1 MEGPAR
7 ARTPGAPALSEQT
20 PPVKIDWKSIRQK
33 AGPYPQEAFQ
43 FVRDGLQ
50 HTVKMVFGEAAKASN
65 AANEPDRHVTGQQL
79 CLGLR
84 DYALVKYGLMART
97 VLGRWGISKTE
108 DFGRIVFAMI
118 DAGFMRK
125 SDSDSLEDFQ
135 GVFEFEESFAPADV
149 V

>member
-1 MEGPAR
+1 MK
-7 ARTPGAPALSEQT
+7 
-20 PPVKIDWKSIRQK
+20 VDWKSIRQK

-50 HTVKMVFGEAAKASN
+50 HTVKAIFGDAPKPSN
-65 AANEPDRHVTGQQL
+65 ATSEPDRHVTGPQL

-84 DYALVKYGLMART
+84 DYAVVRYGLMART
-97 VLGRWGISKTE
+97 VLGRWGIHKTD

-125 SDSDSLEDFQ
+125 SDSDTFEDFQ
-135 GVFEFEESFAPADV
+135 GVFEFDESFAPADAL
-149 V
+149 

>member
-1 MEGPAR
+1 MPDQ
-7 ARTPGAPALSEQT
+7 S
-20 PPVKIDWKSIRQK
+20 PPTKVDWKSIRRK

-50 HTVKMVFGEAAKASN
+50 HTVKMVFGEG
-65 AANEPDRHVTGQQL
+65 AANPPAPNASKEPERHVSGQQL

-84 DYALVKYGLMART
+84 DYAVVRYGLLART
-97 VLGRWGISKTE
+97 VLGRWGIHKTD

-125 SDSDSLEDFQ
+125 SDKDSFEDFQ
-135 GVFEFEESFAPADV
+135 SVFEFDEAFAPAEV
-149 V
+149 A

>member
-1 MEGPAR
+1 VP
-7 ARTPGAPALSEQT
+7 EQ
-20 PPVKIDWKSIRQK
+20 KIDWKSVCQK

-43 FVRDGLQ
+43 FVREGLQ
-50 HTVKMVFGEAAKASN
+50 HTVKMVFGEAKPSSV
-65 AANEPDRHVTGQQL
+65 EGGEDRHVSGQQL

-84 DYALVKYGLMART
+84 DYALAKYGMLART
-97 VLGRWGISKTE
+97 VLSRWGIQRTD

-125 SDSDSLEDFQ
+125 SDSDCLDDFR
-135 GVFEFEESFAPADV
+135 GVFEFEESFASAEV